1 MTDTRLKHAE
11 NVVTRDEGDETFLFN
26 ADTANF
32 IVINETAR
40 FIWDRCEEE
49 ATSENLLTK
58 LLDEYEV
65 TEEVAKKDLAEH
77 IEKLTQSGFL
87 IAV

>member
-1 MTDTRLKHAE
+1 MTNTRLKHAQ

-40 FIWDRCEEE
+40 FIWDQCQEE
-49 ATSENLLTK
+49 AISENILTK

-65 TEEVAKKDLAEH
+65 TEEEAKKDLEEH

>member
-1 MTDTRLKHAE
+1 MSEKQLKHAE

-40 FIWDRCEEE
+40 FIWDRCEQPV
-49 ATSENLLTK
+49 TIDTLLK
-58 LLDEYEV
+58 NILDEYEV
-65 TEEVAKKDLAEH
+65 GEAEAKKDLDEH
-77 IEKLTQSGFL
+77 IEKLKQSGFL
-87 IAV
+87 IES